1 MEKLFIKN
9 MVCDRC
15 KLVVNQEFQKLGIKP
30 LSIILGMVELQDPLN
45 EEQHQQIKSSLEL
58 VGFELLD
65 DKKSLL
71 IEKIKNIIIDVV
83 HHNNK
88 NKPLKANYSDYIAQ
102 RVGKDY
108 SYLSSLFSEIQG
120 ITIEHY
126 IINQKIE
133 RVKELLVYDELTLS
147 QIAME
152 MDYSSIAHLSN
163 QFKKVTGLTPSHFKK
178 IGILKRKALDQI

>member
-30 LSIILGMVELQDPLN
+30 LSTTLGMVELQNLLS
-45 EEQHQQIKSSLEL
+45 EEQRQQIKSSLEL

-71 IEKIKNIIIDVV
+71 IEKIKNVIIDVV
-83 HHNNK
+83 HHNK
-88 NKPLKANYSDYIAQ
+88 NKPPKANYSDYIAQ
-102 RVGKDY
+102 QIGKDY
-108 SYLSSLFSEIQG
+108 SYLSGLFSEIEG

-133 RVKELLVYDELTLS
+133 RVKELLVYNELTLS

>member
-1 MEKLFIKN
+1 

-15 KLVVNQEFQKLGIKP
+15 KLVVNQEFQKLGVKP
-30 LSIILGMVELQDPLN
+30 LSIALGVVELQDQLN
-45 EEQHQQIKSSLEL
+45 DEQREQIKSSLEC

-71 IEKIKNIIIDVV
+71 IERIKNIIIEVI
-83 HHNNK
+83 HHDK
-88 NKPLKANYSDYIAQ
+88 SKPLKANYSDYIAQ
-102 RVGKDY
+102 QVGKDY
-108 SYLSSLFSEIQG
+108 SYISGLFSEIEG

-152 MDYSSIAHLSN
+152 MDYSSISHLSN

-178 IGILKRKALDQI
+178 IGILKRKSLDQI